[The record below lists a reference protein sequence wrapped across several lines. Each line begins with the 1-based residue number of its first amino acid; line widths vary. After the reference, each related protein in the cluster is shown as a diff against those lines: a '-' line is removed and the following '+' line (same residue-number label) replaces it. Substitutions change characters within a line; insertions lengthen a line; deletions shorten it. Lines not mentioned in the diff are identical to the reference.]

1 VIFLIKLVCID
12 LDGTLLDSE
21 KRVSQHNIEAI
32 RRVVELGVHVTIF
45 TGRSFGSAA
54 RYVRELGIRIPAVFQ
69 NGALI
74 IDPVSMKIYR
84 SIELNADLARQ
95 FVEEARKNSVYPVV
109 YDSFF
114 SEKDMLIEGPYVG
127 AFERYFQLNSHRIR
141 MVENLAEELRRIQSA
156 VEVALV
162 GKTESVN
169 SAIEKVSARLKGGYT
184 VVENQKKDEEA
195 FVEIFGPEVGKER
208 ALEFF
213 LKMYGVSSKEVMYIG
228 DNLNDASIM
237 RMVGTSVAMM
247 NAPDEIKQIA
257 THITDSNDESGVAK
271 ALESLVLRER
281 VQG

>member
-1 VIFLIKLVCID
+1 MIKLVCVD

-32 RRVVELGVHVTIF
+32 KRVTELGVHVTIF

-54 RYVRELGIRIPAVFQ
+54 HYVRELGIRIPAVFQ

-84 SIELNADLARQ
+84 RIELSADLARQ
-95 FVEEARKNSVYPVV
+95 FVEEARENSVYPVV
-109 YDSFF
+109 YESFF
-114 SEKDMLIEGPYVG
+114 FEKDMLIEGPYVG

-141 MVENLAEELRRIQSA
+141 MVEDLVEELRRVESV

-162 GKTESVN
+162 GKIESVN
-169 SAIEKVSARLKGGYT
+169 SVIEKVAARLKGGYT

-195 FVEIFGPEVGKER
+195 FIEIFGPDVGKER

-213 LKMYGVSSKEVMYIG
+213 LKMYEVSPEEVMYIG

-247 NAPDEIKQIA
+247 NAPDEIKRIA
-257 THITDSNDESGVAK
+257 THVTDSNDESGVAK
-271 ALESLVLRER
+271 ALESIVLGER
-281 VQG
+281 VEG

>member
-1 VIFLIKLVCID
+1 MIFLIKLVCVD

-32 RRVVELGVHVTIF
+32 KRVTELGVHVTIF

-54 RYVRELGIRIPAVFQ
+54 HYVRELGIRIPAVFQ

-84 SIELNADLARQ
+84 RIELSADLARQ
-95 FVEEARKNSVYPVV
+95 FVEEARENSVYPVV
-109 YDSFF
+109 YESFF
-114 SEKDMLIEGPYVG
+114 FEKDMLIEGPYVG

-141 MVENLAEELRRIQSA
+141 MVEDLVEELRRVESV

-162 GKTESVN
+162 GKIESVN
-169 SAIEKVSARLKGGYT
+169 SVIEKVAARLKGGYT

-195 FVEIFGPEVGKER
+195 FIEIFGPDVGKER

-213 LKMYGVSSKEVMYIG
+213 LKMYEVSPEEVMYIG

-247 NAPDEIKQIA
+247 NAPDEIKRIA
-257 THITDSNDESGVAK
+257 THVTDSNDESGVAK
-271 ALESLVLRER
+271 ALESIVLGER
-281 VQG
+281 VEG

>member
-1 VIFLIKLVCID
+1 MIKLVCVD

-21 KRVSQHNIEAI
+21 KHVSQHNIEAI
-32 RRVVELGVHVTIF
+32 KRVTELGVHVTIF

-54 RYVRELGIRIPAVFQ
+54 HYVRELGIRIPAVFQ

-84 SIELNADLARQ
+84 RIELNADLARQ

-109 YDSFF
+109 YESFF
-114 SEKDMLIEGPYVG
+114 FEKDMLIEGPYVG
-127 AFERYFQLNSHRIR
+127 TFERYFQLNSHRIR
-141 MVENLAEELRRIQSA
+141 VVEDLAEELRRVESV

-162 GKTESVN
+162 GKIESVN
-169 SAIEKVSARLKGGYT
+169 SVIEKVAARLKGGYT
-184 VVENQKKDEEA
+184 VVENQKKDKEA
-195 FVEIFGPEVGKER
+195 FIEIFGPDVGKER

-213 LKMYGVSSKEVMYIG
+213 LKMYDVSPEEVMYIG

-247 NAPDEIKQIA
+247 NAPDEIKRIA
-257 THITDSNDESGVAK
+257 THVTDSNDESGVAK
-271 ALESLVLRER
+271 ALESIVLGER
-281 VQG
+281 VER